1 MYYRAGEVQKF
12 SSILS
17 EALRE
22 EGFDDKYRTRHLR
35 ENEKER
41 VRAMNVLAGHQ
52 LNLVEA
58 ESDLAQ
64 QSVHRQK
71 GHKLIEE
78 ANTISQIDPNNLISM
93 CFYVITAGQLKQAQ

>member
-12 SSILS
+12 SKILS

-22 EGFDDKYRTRHLR
+22 EGFDDRIRTRHLR

-58 ESDLAQ
+58 ESDPAQ